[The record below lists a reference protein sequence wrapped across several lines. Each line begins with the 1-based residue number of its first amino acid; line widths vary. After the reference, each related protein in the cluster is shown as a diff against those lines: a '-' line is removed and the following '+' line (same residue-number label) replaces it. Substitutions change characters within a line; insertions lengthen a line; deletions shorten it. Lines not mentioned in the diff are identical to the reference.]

1 MKLIDADKVMEKLEA
16 GLDNPE
22 EFPVMELGSV
32 MRMIDREPEVI
43 NLQKIHETFDEKASV
58 FAKAE
63 EEAREKGDELSE
75 ALFSMLRVH
84 AESYWRIVIDNLNT
98 GNEHYST
105 NA

>member
-1 MKLIDADKVMEKLEA
+1 MRIVDADKIMEKLEA
-16 GLDNPE
+16 ELFNPE
-22 EFPVMELGSV
+22 EFPVMGLGDIK
-32 MRMIDREPEVI
+32 RMIDREPEVI

-98 GNEHYST
+98 GDEHYST